1 MENNNNNSFKDILYI
16 KNPFSEENNLL
27 DNFIFINYKRML
39 TPRIIFDSYNSV
51 GLKQIIESSLED
63 TDFYETNNNKDI
75 SSNDDIIIEIPNEER
90 DKRKLVINNK
100 EKQIKNSNF
109 RFMEEKKDTHN
120 NDIIKENLKYIK
132 LLFNNKNDFEPVPP
146 KGIISAFSN
155 DNLSYYEI
163 NEIILNNIDLLSR
176 YNSIY
181 NIVKKDTNTNSVLS
195 NSNESIIFKNTS
207 SLFEKNMNNSIT
219 NSSSLRNLF
228 ESNNLLKP
236 LFETTLNKKST
247 STKRGRKSDLNR
259 NTKKHSA
266 TDEDNLTRKIQVHYL
281 SFIINFVND
290 VIKSMINMKN
300 PPLFKFLAYEIKK
313 NVNSKYVYELKS
325 KNISDILQLK
335 VSPKIKIHDE
345 SANEKIY
352 QKVIDMCP
360 FLNDFFQQNYLKF
373 FKDYYCRN
381 NTIFEVNGK
390 TIQISSRTK
399 SFIDLIKKYDKYKNN
414 LKYIAAKY
422 SMKKKKK
429 KDNNIFSTKNIN
441 K

>member
-1 MENNNNNSFKDILYI
+1 MENNNNSFKDILYI

-100 EKQIKNSNF
+100 EKQIENSNF

-120 NDIIKENLKYIK
+120 YDIIKENLKYIK

-207 SLFEKNMNNSIT
+207 NLFEKNMNNSIT
-219 NSSSLRNLF
+219 NSSSLKNLF

-422 SMKKKKK
+422 SMNAYKK

>member
-100 EKQIKNSNF
+100 EKQIENSNF

-120 NDIIKENLKYIK
+120 YDIIKENLKYIK

-422 SMKKKKK
+422 SMNAYKK

>member
-1 MENNNNNSFKDILYI
+1 MENNNNSFKDILYI

-100 EKQIKNSNF
+100 EKQIENSNF

-120 NDIIKENLKYIK
+120 YDIIKENLKYIK

-219 NSSSLRNLF
+219 NSSSLKNLF

-422 SMKKKKK
+422 SMNAYKK

>member
-100 EKQIKNSNF
+100 EKQIENSNF

-120 NDIIKENLKYIK
+120 YDIIKENLKYIK

-219 NSSSLRNLF
+219 NSSSLKNLF

-236 LFETTLNKKST
+236 LFETTLNKKTT

-422 SMKKKKK
+422 SMNTYKK

>member
-1 MENNNNNSFKDILYI
+1 MENNNNSFKDILYI

-100 EKQIKNSNF
+100 EKQIENSNF

-120 NDIIKENLKYIK
+120 YDIIKENLKYIK

-181 NIVKKDTNTNSVLS
+181 NIVKKDTNTNSVLY
-195 NSNESIIFKNTS
+195 NSNESIIFKSTS
-207 SLFEKNMNNSIT
+207 NLFEKNMNNSIT
-219 NSSSLRNLF
+219 NSSSLKNLF

-247 STKRGRKSDLNR
+247 STKRGRKSDANR

-422 SMKKKKK
+422 SMNAYKK

>member
-1 MENNNNNSFKDILYI
+1 MENNNNSFKDILYI

-120 NDIIKENLKYIK
+120 YDIIKENLKYIK

-181 NIVKKDTNTNSVLS
+181 NIVKKDTNTNSVLYI
-195 NSNESIIFKNTS
+195 SNESIIFKSTS
-207 SLFEKNMNNSIT
+207 NLFEKNMNNSIT
-219 NSSSLRNLF
+219 NSSSLKNLF

-247 STKRGRKSDLNR
+247 STKRGRKSDANR

-422 SMKKKKK
+422 SMNAYKK

>member
-100 EKQIKNSNF
+100 EKQIENSNF

-120 NDIIKENLKYIK
+120 YDIIKENLKYIK

-219 NSSSLRNLF
+219 NSSSLKNLF

-236 LFETTLNKKST
+236 LFETTLNKKTT

-360 FLNDFFQQNYLKF
+360 FLNDFFQQNYLMF

-422 SMKKKKK
+422 SMNTYKK

>member
-1 MENNNNNSFKDILYI
+1 MENNNNLFKDILYI

-100 EKQIKNSNF
+100 EKQIENSNF

-120 NDIIKENLKYIK
+120 YDIIKENLKYIK

-247 STKRGRKSDLNR
+247 STKRGRKSDANR

-345 SANEKIY
+345 STNEKIY

-422 SMKKKKK
+422 SMNAYKK

>member
-1 MENNNNNSFKDILYI
+1 MENNNNSFKDILYI

-207 SLFEKNMNNSIT
+207 NLFEKNMNNSIT
-219 NSSSLRNLF
+219 NSSSLKNLF

-422 SMKKKKK
+422 SMNTYKK

>member
-1 MENNNNNSFKDILYI
+1 MENNNNSFKDILYI

-100 EKQIKNSNF
+100 EKQIENSNF

-120 NDIIKENLKYIK
+120 YDIIKENLKYIK
-132 LLFNNKNDFEPVPP
+132 LLFSDKNDFEPVPP

-207 SLFEKNMNNSIT
+207 NLFEKNMNNSIT
-219 NSSSLRNLF
+219 NSSSLKNLF

-247 STKRGRKSDLNR
+247 STKRGRKSDANR

-373 FKDYYCRN
+373 FKDYFCRN

-422 SMKKKKK
+422 SMNTYKK

>member
-422 SMKKKKK
+422 SMNAYKK

>member
-1 MENNNNNSFKDILYI
+1 M
-16 KNPFSEENNLL
+16 
-27 DNFIFINYKRML
+27 
-39 TPRIIFDSYNSV
+39 
-51 GLKQIIESSLED
+51 
-63 TDFYETNNNKDI
+63 
-75 SSNDDIIIEIPNEER
+75 
-90 DKRKLVINNK
+90 
-100 EKQIKNSNF
+100 
-109 RFMEEKKDTHN
+109 
-120 NDIIKENLKYIK
+120 
-132 LLFNNKNDFEPVPP
+132 
-146 KGIISAFSN
+146 
-155 DNLSYYEI
+155 
-163 NEIILNNIDLLSR
+163 
-176 YNSIY
+176 
-181 NIVKKDTNTNSVLS
+181 
-195 NSNESIIFKNTS
+195 
-207 SLFEKNMNNSIT
+207 
-219 NSSSLRNLF
+219 
-228 ESNNLLKP
+228 
-236 LFETTLNKKST
+236 
-247 STKRGRKSDLNR
+247 
-259 NTKKHSA
+259 
-266 TDEDNLTRKIQVHYL
+266 HYL

-290 VIKSMINMKN
+290 IIKSMINMKN

-345 SANEKIY
+345 SANKKIY
-352 QKVIDMCP
+352 QKVIDICP

-422 SMKKKKK
+422 SMNTYKK

>member
-1 MENNNNNSFKDILYI
+1 MENNNNSIKDTLCF
-16 KNPFSEENNLL
+16 KNPFSEEYNLL
-27 DNFIFINYKRML
+27 DNFFFINYKRMFI
-39 TPRIIFDSYNSV
+39 PKIILDSYNSI

-63 TDFYETNNNKDI
+63 TEFYDTNINKNI
-75 SSNDDIIIEIPNEER
+75 SRNDDIIIEIPNEKTN
-90 DKRKLVINNK
+90 KRKLVISNN
-100 EKQIKNSNF
+100 EKQIKNSNYIF
-109 RFMEEKKDTHN
+109 LEEKKDTYN
-120 NDIIKENLKYIK
+120 YDTIKENLKYIK
-132 LLFNNKNDFEPVPP
+132 FLFNKKNDFEPVPP
-146 KGIISAFSN
+146 KGIISAFNN

-163 NEIILNNIDLLSR
+163 NEIILNNIDLLER
-176 YNSIY
+176 YISIY
-181 NIVKKDTNTNSVLS
+181 NIIRKDTNTNNVLC
-195 NSNESIIFKNTS
+195 NSNQSINFKDIDN
-207 SLFEKNMNNSIT
+207 FVENNMNNNIT
-219 NSSSLRNLF
+219 NSSSVKKLF

-236 LFETTLNKKST
+236 LFETSLNKNIA
-247 STKRGRKSDLNR
+247 STKRGRKSDENK

-290 VIKSMINMKN
+290 IIKSMINMKN

-373 FKDYYCRN
+373 FKDYYCKN
-381 NTIFEVNGK
+381 NKIFEVNGK

-399 SFIDLIKKYDKYKNN
+399 TFIDLIKKYDKFKNN

-422 SMKKKKK
+422 SMKTYKK
-429 KDNNIFSTKNIN
+429 KDINIFSTKNIY

>member
-1 MENNNNNSFKDILYI
+1 MENNNNNSIKDTLCF
-16 KNPFSEENNLL
+16 KNPFSEEYNLL
-27 DNFIFINYKRML
+27 DNFFFINYKRMFI
-39 TPRIIFDSYNSV
+39 PKIILDSYNSI

-63 TDFYETNNNKDI
+63 TEFYDTNINKNI
-75 SSNDDIIIEIPNEER
+75 SRNDDIIIEIPNEKTN
-90 DKRKLVINNK
+90 KRKLVISNN
-100 EKQIKNSNF
+100 EKQIKNSNYIF
-109 RFMEEKKDTHN
+109 LEEKKDTYN
-120 NDIIKENLKYIK
+120 YDTIKENLKYIK
-132 LLFNNKNDFEPVPP
+132 FLFNKKNDFEPVPP
-146 KGIISAFSN
+146 KGIISAFNN

-163 NEIILNNIDLLSR
+163 NEIILNNIDLLER
-176 YNSIY
+176 YISIY
-181 NIVKKDTNTNSVLS
+181 NIVRKDTNTNNVLC
-195 NSNESIIFKNTS
+195 NSNQSINFKDIDN
-207 SLFEKNMNNSIT
+207 FVENNMNNNIT
-219 NSSSLRNLF
+219 NSSSVKKLF

-236 LFETTLNKKST
+236 LFETSLNKNIA
-247 STKRGRKSDLNR
+247 STKRGRKSDENK

-290 VIKSMINMKN
+290 IIKSMINMKN

-345 SANEKIY
+345 SANKKIY
-352 QKVIDMCP
+352 QKVIDICP

-422 SMKKKKK
+422 SMNAYKK

>member
-1 MENNNNNSFKDILYI
+1 MENNNNNSFKDTLCY
-16 KNPFSEENNLL
+16 KNPFSEEYNLL
-27 DNFIFINYKRML
+27 DNFFFINYKRMFI
-39 TPRIIFDSYNSV
+39 PKIILDSYNSI

-63 TDFYETNNNKDI
+63 TEFYDTNINKNI
-75 SSNDDIIIEIPNEER
+75 SRNDDIIIEIPNEKR
-90 DKRKLVINNK
+90 DKRKLVISNN
-100 EKQIKNSNF
+100 EKQIKNSNYIF
-109 RFMEEKKDTHN
+109 LEEKKDTHN
-120 NDIIKENLKYIK
+120 YDAIKENLKYIK
-132 LLFNNKNDFEPVPP
+132 FLFNKKNDFEPVPP
-146 KGIISAFSN
+146 KGIISAFNN

-163 NEIILNNIDLLSR
+163 NEIILNNIDLLER
-176 YNSIY
+176 YISIY
-181 NIVKKDTNTNSVLS
+181 NLVRKDTNTNNVLC
-195 NSNESIIFKNTS
+195 NSNQSINFKDIDN
-207 SLFEKNMNNSIT
+207 FVENNMNNNIT
-219 NSSSLRNLF
+219 NSSSVKKLF

-236 LFETTLNKKST
+236 LFETSLNKNSA
-247 STKRGRKSDLNR
+247 STKRGRKSDENK

-290 VIKSMINMKN
+290 IIKSMINMKN

-345 SANEKIY
+345 SANKKIY
-352 QKVIDMCP
+352 QKVIDICP
-360 FLNDFFQQNYLKF
+360 FLNGFFQQNYLKF
-373 FKDYYCRN
+373 FKDYYCKN
-381 NTIFEVNGK
+381 NKIFEVNGK

-399 SFIDLIKKYDKYKNN
+399 TFIDLIKKYDKFKNN

-422 SMKKKKK
+422 LMNTYKK